1 MVHTVDLP
9 PAPLNANAPG
19 NPAASMRQIA
29 IMAGACPERP
39 RMAPKS
45 HHGHCESGAIGPY
58 DPSLGALPSS
68 HGGARNARRGALMR
82 FISPLLRMLVAS
94 VLTGL
99 CATAAHALDPKA
111 QTNAAPIP
119 ADAFKTTRDA
129 FRAGI
134 QDYNAGD
141 KAGAARALEYAAQ
154 QGHALARWKLGRM
167 YADGDGVPQ
176 DDLKAFEHFSRICD
190 EHADEPTDSPN
201 ARFVASAFVSL
212 GSYYLDG
219 IQGTY
224 VKQNGERA
232 RDMFQYAAAYF
243 GDSDAQY
250 NLARVLID
258 GVGGAKDARQ
268 AVRWLNLAAEKGHA
282 PSQALL
288 GHLLFNGEGV
298 PKQRGRGLMWLTLAR
313 DAAAANPKRDAWII
327 ELHDRAEAEADKTDR
342 EAALVY
348 IDRSSGKRR

>member
-1 MVHTVDLP
+1 MWFFSPFVRMVV
-9 PAPLNANAPG
+9 
-19 NPAASMRQIA
+19 AA
-29 IMAGACPERP
+29 
-39 RMAPKS
+39 
-45 HHGHCESGAIGPY
+45 
-58 DPSLGALPSS
+58 
-68 HGGARNARRGALMR
+68 
-82 FISPLLRMLVAS
+82 
-94 VLTGL
+94 VLTGV
-99 CATAAHALDPKA
+99 CATAAHALDPKPQA
-111 QTNAAPIP
+111 NAAPLP
-119 ADAFKTTRDA
+119 VEAFKSTKDA
-129 FRAGI
+129 FRTGI

-141 KAGAARALEYAAQ
+141 KANAARALEYAAQ

-176 DDLKAFEHFSRICD
+176 DDLRAFEHFSRICD

-219 IQGTY
+219 IPGTY

-258 GVGGAKDARQ
+258 GVGGQKDARQ
-268 AVRWLNLAAEKGHA
+268 AVRWLNLAAEKGHP

-298 PKQRGRGLMWLTLAR
+298 PKQRARGLMWLTLAR

-348 IDRSSGKRR
+348 IDKGSAKRR